1 MEVWHNLAWG
11 EVVKEFD
18 SDYKKGLKSKE
29 VKNRQKKFG
38 NNVLPEEKRLSKL
51 KILLEQFKS
60 PLMYILLI
68 AGIIVLVFKEYA
80 DAIVIFSAIFLN
92 TIVGFLQEN
101 KANDSLAK
109 LKKVV
114 KVKAEVI
121 RDGYEKLI
129 DSSEIVPGDIVVLD
143 PGYKVPADGR
153 IIENNNL
160 KINEMA
166 LTGEWLPAEKKT
178 NTLKEETPLADRDN
192 MVYMGTVVEDGKAKF
207 IATAIGLNTE
217 IGKVAELVRET
228 KEKKTPL
235 QKKISRFAKLIGV
248 IILVISVGIV
258 IEGIITGADMLEI
271 FITAVAVAVAAIPE
285 GMPIAMTVILALG
298 MQRILKQKGLV
309 RKLSSAETLGS
320 TSIIATDK
328 TGTLTE
334 GKMQVAEIYTKN
346 NKNLALQISVLCNEA
361 FIENPKDVMKKWI
374 VRGRPTDRALLLAGM
389 HAGVNKHKLEKRM
402 KILTEIPF
410 NTVNKYVAKAFAD
423 KGRDVIYFSGAPEK
437 LLEMARYY
445 KKGKEEI
452 ILDKK
457 TREEFERRL
466 EGLTGQGL
474 RVIALAYKNINSLK
488 DLFSDIVFVGMIA
501 LKDPIRKDVKRAIK
515 TVKEAG
521 MRPIIVTG
529 DHKLTAKAV
538 ALELGFDVKEVNIM
552 EGKDLDTLT
561 DKQFNR
567 KVEDIQIYA
576 RVEPKHKLRII
587 QAWQNKGEI
596 IAMTGDGINDAPALK
611 KADIGVAIGSGTE
624 VAKEVS
630 DLVLLSDK
638 FNIIVAAV
646 EEGRGIIDNIRKVI
660 TYLLSSS
667 FTETILVALA
677 LLFGF
682 PLPITAVQILWVNII
697 EDGLPDIALAFE
709 PKEKGLMKLKP
720 QPKNAPLLTWEM
732 KTLIF
737 VIGILSDIFLLG
749 LFFYLYKYSPYDL
762 AHIRTMVFAALA
774 LDSLFFVFS
783 CKSLR
788 KNLWDINHLSNKF
801 LIYAWL
807 FGVIALLAAIYL
819 PFLQALLKTVPLTN
833 MQWLIIL
840 VLSLLELVLIEFTKW
855 LFIKRKLT

>member
-1 MEVWHNLAWG
+1 
-11 EVVKEFD
+11 
-18 SDYKKGLKSKE
+18 
-29 VKNRQKKFG
+29 
-38 NNVLPEEKRLSKL
+38 
-51 KILLEQFKS
+51 LE
-60 PLMYILLI
+60 
-68 AGIIVLVFKEYA
+68 
-80 DAIVIFSAIFLN
+80 
-92 TIVGFLQEN
+92 
-101 KANDSLAK
+101 
-109 LKKVV
+109 
-114 KVKAEVI
+114 
-121 RDGYEKLI
+121 
-129 DSSEIVPGDIVVLD
+129 
-143 PGYKVPADGR
+143 
-153 IIENNNL
+153 
-160 KINEMA
+160 
-166 LTGEWLPAEKKT
+166 
-178 NTLKEETPLADRDN
+178 
-192 MVYMGTVVEDGKAKF
+192 
-207 IATAIGLNTE
+207 
-217 IGKVAELVRET
+217 
-228 KEKKTPL
+228 
-235 QKKISRFAKLIGV
+235 
-248 IILVISVGIV
+248 
-258 IEGIITGADMLEI
+258 
-271 FITAVAVAVAAIPE
+271 
-285 GMPIAMTVILALG
+285 
-298 MQRILKQKGLV
+298 
-309 RKLSSAETLGS
+309 
-320 TSIIATDK
+320 
-328 TGTLTE
+328 
-334 GKMQVAEIYTKN
+334 
-346 NKNLALQISVLCNEA
+346 ISVLCNEA

-374 VRGRPTDRALLLAGM
+374 VRGRPTDRALLMAGM
-389 HAGVNKHKLEKRM
+389 QAGVNKHKLEKRM

-410 NTVNKYVAKAFAD
+410 NTVNKYVAKAFST
-423 KGRDVIYFSGAPEK
+423 KRRDLIYFSGAPEK
-437 LLEMARYY
+437 LLDMARYY
-445 KKGKEEI
+445 KKGKDEL

-457 TREEFERRL
+457 AREEIEKKL
-466 EGLTGQGL
+466 KGLTNKGL
-474 RVIALAYKNINSLK
+474 RVIGLAYKNIDNLK
-488 DLFSDIVFVGMIA
+488 DLFADIVFVGMIA

-515 TVKEAG
+515 TVKGAG

-538 ALELGFDVKEVNIM
+538 ALELGFDIKEMNIM
-552 EGKDLDTLT
+552 EGKDLDGLS
-561 DKQFNR
+561 DKQFDK

-587 QAWQNKGEI
+587 QAWQNRGEI

-737 VIGILSDIFLLG
+737 VIGILSDIVLLG
-749 LFFYLYKYSPYDL
+749 LFFYLYKYSSYDL
-762 AHIRTMVFAALA
+762 PHIRTMVFAALA

-788 KNLWDINHLSNKF
+788 KNLWDINHFSNKF

-807 FGVIALLAAIYL
+807 FGIIGLLTAIYL
-819 PFLQALLKTVPLTN
+819 PLFQSLLKTVPLTA
-833 MQWLIIL
+833 MQWIIIL
-840 VLSLLELVLIEFTKW
+840 ILSLLELILIEFTKW